1 MLVDKVVNIVDV
13 SIISDLVELEI
24 SHVEQATVVDEGD
37 VVVAVAV
44 SLDPPHV
51 VQGAVHVVHVLEQ
64 EEQAADDVVTGTV
77 EVTGLIFSEKLDEL
91 VLVEIDITVEV
102 EDGTTTFEV
111 KVGKDDIV

>member
-51 VQGAVHVVHVLEQ
+51 AQGAVHEVHVLEQ

-77 EVTGLIFSEKLDEL
+77 EVAGLIFSEKLVEP
-91 VLVEIDITVEV
+91 VLDKIDTTVEV